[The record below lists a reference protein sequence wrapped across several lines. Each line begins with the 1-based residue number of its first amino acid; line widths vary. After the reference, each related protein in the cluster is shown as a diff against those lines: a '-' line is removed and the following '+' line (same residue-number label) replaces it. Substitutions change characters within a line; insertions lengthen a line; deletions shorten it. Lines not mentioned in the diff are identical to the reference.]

1 MEKVWLSWS
10 SGKDSAWAL
19 HELRMDPRF
28 EVAAL
33 FTTVN
38 ERFRRIAMHGVRES
52 ILRAQARAVGLPL
65 HVVPIPWPCS
75 NEEYESHMAT
85 LCRAAMA
92 EGIRTFAFGDL
103 FLEDIREY
111 RVKRLE
117 TLGLKAIFPLW
128 RHLTRELATRM
139 IRGGVRARLTCLDP
153 RKLDPK
159 WIGADFD
166 MEFVEQLPPGV
177 DPCGENG
184 EFHTCV
190 TGGPMFDYPLEVHRG
205 EIVERDGFVF
215 IDLIGEEDAEQ
226 VSCCESSL

>member
-1 MEKVWLSWS
+1 MEKIWLSWS

-19 HELRMDPRF
+19 HELRTDPRF
-28 EVAAL
+28 EVVDL
-33 FTTVN
+33 FTTIN

-153 RKLDPK
+153 RKLDP
-159 WIGADFD
+159 
-166 MEFVEQLPPGV
+166 
-177 DPCGENG
+177 CGENG

-226 VSCCESSL
+226 VSCCQSSL